1 MGSLAD
7 LTPGTWNVD
16 PVHSSVGFVA
26 RHMMISKVR
35 GHFSTFSGAVTVAD
49 DPLQSTVEAEVD
61 LGSIVTGD
69 EQRDAHLKGAD
80 FFNIEQHPMMHFKS
94 TSLKAN
100 GDDYILTGDLTVAG
114 KTRSVDFDL
123 EFDGVE
129 KDPWGG
135 TRAGFSATADVSRK
149 EWELTWNVALEAG
162 GVMIGDKV
170 KIELEVQA
178 VKAE

>member
-7 LTPGTWNVD
+7 LTPGIWNVD

-35 GHFSTFSGAVTVAD
+35 GHFSTFSGTITVTE
-49 DPLQSTVEAEVD
+49 DPLQSSVEAEVD
-61 LGSIVTGD
+61 LGSIATGD

-80 FFNIEQHPMMHFKS
+80 FFNVEKHPMMHFKS
-94 TSLKAN
+94 TGLKAN

-178 VKAE
+178 VKA

>member
-26 RHMMISKVR
+26 RHMMITKVR
-35 GHFSTFSGAVTVAD
+35 GHFSTFSGTITVAE
-49 DPLQSTVEAEVD
+49 DPLQSSVEAEVD
-61 LGSIVTGD
+61 LGSISTGD
-69 EQRDAHLKGAD
+69 DQRDAHLKGAD
-80 FFNIEQHPMMHFKS
+80 FFNIEKHPMMHLKS
-94 TSLKAN
+94 TGLKAN

-129 KDPWGG
+129 QDPWGG
-135 TRAGFSATADVSRK
+135 TRAGFSATADISRK
-149 EWELTWNVALEAG
+149 DWELTWNVALETG

-170 KIELEVQA
+170 KIEIEVEA
-178 VKAE
+178 VKA

>member
-7 LTPGTWNVD
+7 LTAGTWNVD

-26 RHMMISKVR
+26 RHMMITKVR
-35 GHFSTFSGAVTVAD
+35 GHFSTFSGTITVAE
-49 DPLQSTVEAEVD
+49 DPLQSSVEAEVD
-61 LGSIVTGD
+61 LGSISTGD
-69 EQRDAHLKGAD
+69 DQRDAHLKGAD
-80 FFNIEQHPMMHFKS
+80 FFNIEKHPMMHLKS
-94 TSLKAN
+94 TGLKAN

-129 KDPWGG
+129 QDPWGG
-135 TRAGFSATADVSRK
+135 TRAGFSATADISRK
-149 EWELTWNVALEAG
+149 DWELTWNVALETG

-170 KIELEVQA
+170 KIEIEVEA
-178 VKAE
+178 VKA

>member
-7 LTPGTWNVD
+7 LTPGIWNVD

-35 GHFSTFSGAVTVAD
+35 GHFSTFSGAITVAE
-49 DPLQSTVEAEVD
+49 DPLQSSVEAEVD
-61 LGSIVTGD
+61 LGSIATGD

-94 TSLKAN
+94 TGLKAD

-114 KTRSVDFDL
+114 KTRSVDFEL

-135 TRAGFSATADVSRK
+135 TRAGFSASADVSRK

-178 VKAE
+178 VKA